1 MNYLLF
7 QEAITTDGSL
17 ADNQDL
23 LFTSL
28 LVLISVN
35 LVVEIAKF
43 ISSFILSNKEKKNHK
58 HLLIDEKRIKI
69 LEEVYKDLDL
79 LSIFDQNE
87 DEVLLDS
94 IRTIERKI
102 QSNMIYVPSKIHSIF
117 IDILDYYKCVLVD
130 YRKKDIQKEAN
141 LLKKYCNEFNK

>member
-79 LSIFDQNE
+79 LSIYLI
-87 DEVLLDS
+87 V
-94 IRTIERKI
+94 
-102 QSNMIYVPSKIHSIF
+102 
-117 IDILDYYKCVLVD
+117 
-130 YRKKDIQKEAN
+130 
-141 LLKKYCNEFNK
+141 